1 MFGWHPRLAVDAF
14 LGINNSQKQIKS
26 QKIFAQKVQRR
37 LNFAQRV
44 AGGNI
49 TKNTGRSQQNY
60 DQKVRF
66 EKLEVGNRV
75 LVRKL
80 VFSGRSKLTD
90 KGERDPYIVIKQS
103 VSDIPVYVVRKES
116 GSDKVKTLHRKSQD
130 HERQNWPC
138 RFALK

>member
-1 MFGWHPRLAVDAF
+1 MFGWHSRLAVDAF

-26 QKIFAQKVQRR
+26 QKNFAQKVQRR

-103 VSDIPVYVVRKES
+103 VSDIPVYGVGNRVLIRLK
-116 GSDKVKTLHRKSQD
+116 HCI
-130 HERQNWPC
+130 ERARTTNGKIGPVD
-138 RFALK
+138 LP